1 MEEISVGK
9 TDQQCSRLHSPLSGP
24 EVSVCQDSWS
34 RPQGNEP
41 PEDDNPMGEKAE
53 DAVKSCFGQL
63 ELTSTIAGGLVL
75 HLRVTQDLLRGWR
88 NEWKCRF
95 LYIHRIVFHWD
106 FQKETDGT
114 PKLG

>member
-1 MEEISVGK
+1 MEEISGGK
-9 TDQQCSRLHSPLSGP
+9 TDQESSRLHLPLSGP

-53 DAVKSCFGQL
+53 DVVKSCFGQL

-75 HLRVTQDLLRGWR
+75 HLRVIQNLLRGWR
-88 NEWKCRF
+88 NEWK
-95 LYIHRIVFHWD
+95 YRI
-106 FQKETDGT
+106 
-114 PKLG
+114 L